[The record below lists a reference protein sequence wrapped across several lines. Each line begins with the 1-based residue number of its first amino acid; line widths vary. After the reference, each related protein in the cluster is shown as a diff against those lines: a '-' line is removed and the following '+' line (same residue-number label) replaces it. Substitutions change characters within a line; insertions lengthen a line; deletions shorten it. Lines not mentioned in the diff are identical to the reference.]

1 MPLLSA
7 NVLFCQAF
15 SINDV
20 WSPGKTAKL
29 INGWYLRDDPAQPRW
44 ISFTGIIYPMSI
56 SLQKLILFIIG
67 FSIVLLVA
75 CTKTTPIVT
84 PAVTATVTTE
94 VMVSPEP
101 SPTSVQPTPTPIPLA
116 AIING
121 EAITLAEYQAEL
133 ARFQASI
140 EITGTNLASESTTIV
155 LNELIDQ
162 TLLAQAATQNGFV
175 VDDALVQTRM
185 TALEDQLGGT
195 QALQDWMAAH
205 GYSNDEFQQA
215 LKRSV
220 GASWMRDQIIS
231 AIPETADEVH
241 VRQILLRSAGEADDV
256 YAQLQSGSNFEE
268 LAAEYDP
275 LIKGELGWFPREY
288 LGESSIDEAA
298 FALQPGQYSTVI
310 ETDIGYHI
318 LYLIERDANHTLEP
332 DARQVLQVNAVEN
345 WLNERRQ
352 QSEIEILLP

>member
-1 MPLLSA
+1 
-7 NVLFCQAF
+7 
-15 SINDV
+15 
-20 WSPGKTAKL
+20 
-29 INGWYLRDDPAQPRW
+29 
-44 ISFTGIIYPMSI
+44 MSI
-56 SLQKLILFIIG
+56 CRHKLILFIIS
-67 FSIVLLVA
+67 FSIVFLAA
-75 CTKTTPIVT
+75 CTKITAIATSAI
-84 PAVTATVTTE
+84 TATVTIE
-94 VMVSPEP
+94 GMGSPEP
-101 SPTSVQPTPTPIPLA
+101 SATPVPPTPTPIPLA

-121 EAITLAEYQAEL
+121 EPITLAEYKAEL

-140 EITGTNLASESTTIV
+140 TITGTNLASESSTIV

-175 VDDALVQTRM
+175 VDDALVKTRM
-185 TALEDQLGGT
+185 TTLEDQLGGT
-195 QALQDWMAAH
+195 QALQDWMVAH

-241 VRQILLRSAGEADDV
+241 VRQILLRSAGEANEV
-256 YAQLQSGSNFEE
+256 YAQLQSGVNFET
-268 LAAEYDP
+268 LAEEYDP
-275 LIKGELGWFPREY
+275 LTKGELGWFPRDY
-288 LGESSIDEAA
+288 LGEPSIDEAA

-310 ETDIGYHI
+310 ETAIGYHI

-332 DARQVLQVNAVEN
+332 DARQVLQVNAIEE

-352 QSEIEILLP
+352 QSEIKILVP